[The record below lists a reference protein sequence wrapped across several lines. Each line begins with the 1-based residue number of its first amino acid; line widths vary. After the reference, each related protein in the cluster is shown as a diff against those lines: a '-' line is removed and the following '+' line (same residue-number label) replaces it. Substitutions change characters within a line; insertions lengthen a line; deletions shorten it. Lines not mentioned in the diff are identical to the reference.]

1 MTEEELRAALQE
13 ARDRADRLY
22 FLLGAADLDIKGW
35 FDRAEQHGKRAVAA
49 EAALREA
56 TAEVGRWRW
65 AITEERRLLRLSQEQ
80 HRDGLNDE
88 SLRSWDAYTKARAV
102 VDSLVKAAASRP
114 VPASPELTGVA
125 LMEAVYRRPAPAA
138 PPAQEEGRA

>member
-56 TAEVGRWRW
+56 RERMYEV
-65 AITEERRLLRLSQEQ
+65 AAHI
-80 HRDGLNDE
+80 E
-88 SLRSWDAYTKARAV
+88 SLLGHAVGERGEMVLYAADINALGARARQ
-102 VDSLVKAAASRP
+102 LRAALS
-114 VPASPELTGVA
+114 
-125 LMEAVYRRPAPAA
+125 
-138 PPAQEEGRA
+138 AQEEGRA